1 MSITYIPL
9 RTKWLKMLPT
19 LFIFWLGFW
28 PAASAQQILFVN
40 DNDNITYNTDTLVND
55 LNHTTYTGIHY
66 WSIPDSAGAT
76 PTALYMSNFDLV
88 IWYSS
93 TDGVGLKFWT
103 VGSAAG
109 NAELVS
115 YTAGGGKLWV
125 IGQDLLYAKHATGA
139 TFNSG
144 DFAYDYMGLSSYDVQ
159 SYADD
164 GGTGCPQAERSPGAS
179 ALFPASLKW
188 VFATLWYVD
197 GCTPQSTTKEIYRMA
212 PASYT
217 LNGRMCMFH
226 NNTGGLNVMSTFF
239 DPALIDTFVNRVNF
253 MQQGITY
260 ILGTSGMAQSPQ
272 SARAVCYPNPAT
284 TSAFIDVSIG
294 CTTTSQLMITDML
307 GKVHSKEH
315 RILNTGTNTITI
327 PIQQLPIGHYL
338 VQLKDEMGNYLY
350 NGLLAKQQ

>member
-1 MSITYIPL
+1 MTITRHNCFNWPVKVVAFL
-9 RTKWLKMLPT
+9 LATFCFLPT
-19 LFIFWLGFW
+19 GN
-28 PAASAQQILFVN
+28 AQQILFVN

-76 PTALYMSNFDLV
+76 PSALYMSNFDLV

-103 VGSAAG
+103 AGSAAG

-115 YTAGGGKLWV
+115 YTAAGGKLWV
-125 IGQDLLYAKHATGA
+125 IGQDLLYAKHAGAA

-144 DFAYDYMGLSSYDVQ
+144 DFAYDFMGLTSYDVQ

-164 GGTGCPQAERSPGAS
+164 GSTGCPQADRSPGAS
-179 ALFPASLKW
+179 ALFPPTLKW
-188 VFATLWYVD
+188 LFATLWYVD
-197 GCTPQSTTKEIYRMA
+197 GCTPQSTTKEIYQMG

-260 ILGTSGMAQSPQ
+260 ILGTTGMTQTRQQAW
-272 SARAVCYPNPAT
+272 AVCYPNPAT
-284 TSAFIDVSIG
+284 SAAYIDVDMRSA
-294 CTTTSQLMITDML
+294 TTTQLVVADMP
-307 GKVHSKEH
+307 GKVHSKEYKV
-315 RILNTGTNTITI
+315 LNAGKNTVAI
-327 PIQQLPIGHYL
+327 PIQQLPTGNYL
-338 VQLKDEMGNYLY
+338 VQLTDETGNYLY
-350 NGLLAKQQ
+350 NGLLVKQ